1 MGIKLDISED
11 YTIGQIAFDCQS
23 IDDVRKIGD
32 ILGIVG
38 FNMRFANIE
47 IKEKPMENKNFIYN
61 ISEDYK
67 IGIIAFHAKTDEEKF
82 EITKKLD
89 DLIFFI
95 KKKNSI
101 GEDTNKN
108 LLDQMVAHINELE
121 NTAINLKSLYN
132 DAEMPQYIDFIV
144 THITENLA
152 PGLRGFISQAKTMEM
167 LYKGEGLN
175 DFR

>member
-47 IKEKPMENKNFIYN
+47 IKDKPME
-61 ISEDYK
+61 
-67 IGIIAFHAKTDEEKF
+67 
-82 EITKKLD
+82 
-89 DLIFFI
+89 
-95 KKKNSI
+95 
-101 GEDTNKN
+101 NKN

-121 NTAINLKSLYN
+121 NTATNLKSLYN
-132 DAEMPQYIDFIV
+132 GAEMPQYIDFIV
-144 THITENLA
+144 SHITENVA

-167 LYKGEGLN
+167 LCKGEEIN
-175 DFR
+175 DIR

>member
-47 IKEKPMENKNFIYN
+47 IKDKPME
-61 ISEDYK
+61 
-67 IGIIAFHAKTDEEKF
+67 
-82 EITKKLD
+82 
-89 DLIFFI
+89 
-95 KKKNSI
+95 
-101 GEDTNKN
+101 NKN

-121 NTAINLKSLYN
+121 NTATNLKSLYN
-132 DAEMPQYIDFIV
+132 GAEMPQYIDFII
-144 THITENLA
+144 THITENIA

-167 LYKGEGLN
+167 LKSYE
-175 DFR
+175 